1 VFIIGSGSSE
11 FKEDINAIKEVLN
24 GFNLTGYF
32 ALLSEKE
39 KGLDV
44 FCTKI
49 CSKIREC
56 KFCVVL
62 LNNPVL
68 KGQDR
73 RTRNTS
79 GLIRAPS
86 ANVYYEFGMAMALEK
101 PVIPIIRHDLKLP
114 FDVQHLDTI
123 IYNDL
128 SDLRKKLKPSI
139 LPILS
144 KKKKEFKTNDSKLVE
159 KIYEP
164 LSSILE
170 KHVEQLEAFS
180 CPFAH
185 EVNDIL
191 GQTYYKMKMPHD
203 LLERLERYTI
213 LVEALY
219 KEEHYARRVMIDVL
233 NRIVLEILKRPYSPS
248 DNSLEIEFKALSKT
262 GSQAPLHP
270 QIIFQLLLENQ
281 KIENFLKRSYWHDSY
296 ELISIK
302 YSNDTLELDWIEF
315 NEKIWNKC
323 LAEVSANP
331 KVMQFKRST
340 ESILEEARDIIKEIT
355 KN

>member
-1 VFIIGSGSSE
+1 M
-11 FKEDINAIKEVLN
+11 N
-24 GFNLTGYF
+24 GFNLTAYF

-44 FCTKI
+44 FCDKI
-49 CSKIREC
+49 CLKIRES

-62 LNNPVL
+62 LNNPVI

-86 ANVYYEFGMAMALEK
+86 ANVYYEFGMAMVLEK

-128 SDLRKKLKPSI
+128 SDLRKKLRHSI

-170 KHVEQLEAFS
+170 KHAEQLKTFS
-180 CPFAH
+180 CPSAH

-191 GQTYYKMKMPHD
+191 AQTYYKMQMPHD
-203 LLERLERYTI
+203 LLEQLEYYTDQ
-213 LVEALY
+213 VEALY
-219 KEEHYARRVMIDVL
+219 KEEHCARRVMIDVL
-233 NRIVLEILKRPYSPS
+233 SRIILEILKKPYSPS

-262 GSQAPLHP
+262 GSHVPLHP
-270 QIIFQLLLENQ
+270 QYIFQLLLENQ
-281 KIENFLKRSYWHDSY
+281 KIENFLKRRYWIDSY

-302 YSNDTLELDWIEF
+302 YSNDTIELEWTEF

-331 KVMQFKRST
+331 KVMQFKKST
-340 ESILEEARDIIKEIT
+340 ESILEEAWDIIEEIT